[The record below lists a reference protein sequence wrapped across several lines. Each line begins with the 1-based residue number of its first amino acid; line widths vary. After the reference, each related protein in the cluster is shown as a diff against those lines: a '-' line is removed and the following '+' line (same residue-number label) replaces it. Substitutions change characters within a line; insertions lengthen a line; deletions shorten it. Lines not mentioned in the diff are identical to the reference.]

1 MRAPQN
7 RLITLAPVNSWVYG
21 AVLVL
26 CGAAAVLLV
35 VDLVRDRAVQDSHFA
50 ALAVIEVVLLVQL
63 VWGCVQL
70 AQTERDV
77 QSGVLVSYLVS
88 TVLVPVVGALV
99 SLTER
104 SRVGTTI
111 LLLAVATIAGLEI
124 RIWDLWSAGA

>member
-1 MRAPQN
+1 VIR
-7 RLITLAPVNSWVYG
+7 VNSWVYG

-35 VDLVRDRAVQDSHFA
+35 VDLVRDRAAQDSHFV

-63 VWGCVQL
+63 VWGCVAL

-77 QSGVLVSYLVS
+77 QGGVLVSYLVS

-124 RIWDLWSAGA
+124 RLWDIWSTGA